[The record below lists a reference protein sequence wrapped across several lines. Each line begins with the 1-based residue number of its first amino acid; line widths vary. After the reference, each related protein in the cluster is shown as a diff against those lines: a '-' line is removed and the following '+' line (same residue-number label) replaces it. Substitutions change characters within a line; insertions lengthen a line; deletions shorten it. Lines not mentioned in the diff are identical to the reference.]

1 MTGVDSPPGK
11 GQESIPG
18 SGPGS
23 LTRSIAGPGAG
34 PRPGTG
40 AQPRTNPPFA
50 TELRCVRC
58 SQTTPL
64 ADGVYVCQACG
75 GNHVVEYDLAAVLRE
90 WSRDT
95 LTANAERTIWRYA
108 ALLPVAQRLD
118 GPPVGWTPLVPAP
131 ALARSLGIRELFFK
145 DDGRNPSASFKDRA
159 SAVALQRARETGH
172 DLVTGAS
179 TGNAASATAVLAA
192 AVGLRTRI
200 FVPRTAPRAK
210 IAQLLTFG
218 AEVLAVDGTYD
229 QAFDLCI
236 EASRRYGW
244 YNRNT
249 GFNPY
254 TREGKKTVSFE
265 ICEQRHWAVPDL
277 VVVPVGDGNII
288 SGVWKG
294 FQEFQQLGFIDRCP
308 RLLAAQAAG
317 SASVVDAARGDGVI
331 RPVSG
336 DTVADS
342 ISVSLPRDGEA
353 AVRAI
358 RESGGFGVTVSDDA
372 ILAAIGEVARGA
384 GIFGE
389 PAAAAAWAGLRE
401 AVRQGLVDPSWS
413 VVVLITGNGLKDIAS
428 AMKAVSEPRLIS
440 PDASALDA
448 LFGA

>member
-1 MTGVDSPPGK
+1 MSDVG
-11 GQESIPG
+11 SISNIDDNSGEHPRSGAG
-18 SGPGS
+18 STS
-23 LTRSIAGPGAG
+23 GPGAG
-34 PRPGTG
+34 LATG
-40 AQPRTNPPFA
+40 
-50 TELRCVRC
+50 LRCVHC
-58 SQTTPL
+58 DAVSPL
-64 ADGVYVCQACG
+64 KDGIYVCPSCG
-75 GNHVVEYDLAAVLRE
+75 GNHSVEYDLDAIRRAWDRAVL
-90 WSRDT
+90 DG
-95 LTANAERTIWRYA
+95 NDDRTIWRYA
-108 ALLPVAQRLD
+108 PLLPVTGRLE

-131 ALARSLGIRELFFK
+131 ALARTLGIRELFFK

-159 SAVALQRARETGH
+159 SSIALQRARETGH
-172 DLVTGAS
+172 ELVTGAS

-265 ICEQRHWAVPDL
+265 ICEQRHWIVPDL

-294 FQEFQQLGFIDRCP
+294 FREFERLGFIDRCP
-308 RLLAAQAAG
+308 RLLAAQADE
-317 SASVVDAARGDGVI
+317 SAAIVRAARGDGII

-353 AVRAI
+353 AVQAI
-358 RESGGFGVTVSDDA
+358 RESGGFGITVPDDA

-389 PAAAAAWAGLRE
+389 PAASAAWAGLRE
-401 AVRQGLVDPSWS
+401 AVRQGLVDPAWS
-413 VVVLITGNGLKDIAS
+413 VVVLITGNGLKDVAS
-428 AMKAVSEPRLIS
+428 AMKAVSEPRIIS

>member
-1 MTGVDSPPGK
+1 MTDADS
-11 GQESIPG
+11 
-18 SGPGS
+18 
-23 LTRSIAGPGAG
+23 RS
-34 PRPGTG
+34 GTG
-40 AQPRTNPPFA
+40 PPFA
-50 TELRCVRC
+50 TGLRCVHC
-58 SQTTPL
+58 SRVAPL
-64 ADGVYVCQACG
+64 KDGIYVCPACG
-75 GNHVVEYDLAAVLRE
+75 GNHSLEYDLEAIRRAWPR
-90 WSRDT
+90 
-95 LTANAERTIWRYA
+95 NALERNDDRTIWRYA
-108 ALLPVAQRLD
+108 PLLPVAGRLE

-131 ALARSLGIRELFFK
+131 ALARALGIREIFLK
-145 DDGRNPSASFKDRA
+145 DDGRNPSASLKDRA

-172 DLVTGAS
+172 ELVTGAS

-210 IAQLLTFG
+210 LAQLLTFG

-265 ICEQRHWAVPDL
+265 ICEQLGWVVPDL

-294 FQEFQQLGFIDRCP
+294 FRELARLGFIDRCP
-308 RLLAAQAAG
+308 RLLAAQADG
-317 SASVVDAARGDGVI
+317 SAAVVDAARGDGVI

-353 AVRAI
+353 AVQAI
-358 RESGGFGVTVSDDA
+358 RESGGFGITVPDEA

-389 PAAAAAWAGLRE
+389 PAASAAWAGLRE

-413 VVVLITGNGLKDIAS
+413 VVLLITGNGLKDVAA
-428 AMKAVSEPRLIS
+428 AMKAVPEPRVIS

-448 LFGA
+448 LFGT

>member
-1 MTGVDSPPGK
+1 MTGADPRSDVPPRDGA
-11 GQESIPG
+11 
-18 SGPGS
+18 GPGS
-23 LTRSIAGPGAG
+23 AGVLQFVHG
-34 PRPGTG
+34 
-40 AQPRTNPPFA
+40 
-50 TELRCVRC
+50 LRCVHC
-58 SQTTPL
+58 AELAPL
-64 ADGVYVCQACG
+64 QDGTYLCPVCR
-75 GNHVVEYDLAAVLRE
+75 GNLAVEYDLDAVRSA
-90 WSRDT
+90 WGR
-95 LTANAERTIWRYA
+95 TALSGDPDRTIWRYGP
-108 ALLPVAQRLD
+108 LLPVTGRLE
-118 GPPVGWTPLVPAP
+118 GPPVGWTPLVAAP
-131 ALARSLGIRELFFK
+131 NLARTLGIRELFFK

-159 SAVALQRARETGH
+159 SAIALQRARETGH
-172 DLVTGAS
+172 QLVTGAS

-294 FQEFQQLGFIDRCP
+294 FQEFERLGFIDRLP
-308 RLLAAQAAG
+308 RLLAAQADG
-317 SASVVDAARGDGVI
+317 SAAIVDAARGDGII

-353 AVRAI
+353 AVQAI
-358 RESGGFGVTVSDDA
+358 RESDGFGVTVSDDA

-401 AVRQGLVDPSWS
+401 AVRQDLVDPDWS
-413 VVVLITGNGLKDIAS
+413 VVVLITGNGLKDVAS
-428 AMKAVSEPRLIS
+428 AMKAVSEPRIIS
-440 PDASALDA
+440 PDPSALDA